1 MTMNRRQFSEVT
13 ALAFGSTLS
22 GLLPPGNRCHCRSLG
37 ARVVNGKLSGY
48 VFYASADKPAWVLGR
63 LENGKVNIISSGKL
77 NGLSLTGVR
86 PRLELAAVG
95 DVVRAFVDT
104 YPVASGKDRT
114 FSEGGC
120 VRGESYEV
128 LAPASLRDIGGENVG
143 LIKGMGV
150 ISYEQVADIWQAF

>member
-95 DVVRAFVDT
+95 DVVRV
-104 YPVASGKDRT
+104 PV
-114 FSEGGC
+114 
-120 VRGESYEV
+120 
-128 LAPASLRDIGGENVG
+128 
-143 LIKGMGV
+143 
-150 ISYEQVADIWQAF
+150 

>member
-1 MTMNRRQFSEVT
+1 
-13 ALAFGSTLS
+13 
-22 GLLPPGNRCHCRSLG
+22 
-37 ARVVNGKLSGY
+37 
-48 VFYASADKPAWVLGR
+48 
-63 LENGKVNIISSGKL
+63 
-77 NGLSLTGVR
+77 
-86 PRLELAAVG
+86 VG